1 VYGLA
6 GETFFQNCFPR
17 TPFKKSLNH
26 FTDTVLKKVRWFL
39 SITDTG
45 FHKYPVPDCAD
56 FIVFALFVC
65 VSRMRTTNGGPFVV

>member
-1 VYGLA
+1 MY
-6 GETFFQNCFPR
+6 
-17 TPFKKSLNH
+17 
-26 FTDTVLKKVRWFL
+26 FTDTALKKVRWFL

-45 FHKYPVPDCAD
+45 FHKYPVPGCAD